1 MRFVLIGLLTGCGWL
16 PSDSPAAPKAP
27 LPDPDVTAITHAWK
41 VDRHVLGIRTTM
53 SEQDAIALHGR
64 TVMLTSTG
72 YTTPWHGT
80 CEEAKRV
87 KSTTTLVEVTADV
100 DVSPDGRA
108 RLKEFGLAKE
118 LTEYT
123 LTCIVTKAPPL
134 TIWLSGNRAMTC
146 FGGVCYLMS
155 Y

>member
-64 TVMLTSTG
+64 TVMLTST
-72 YTTPWHGT
+72 P
-80 CEEAKRV
+80 
-87 KSTTTLVEVTADV
+87 
-100 DVSPDGRA
+100 
-108 RLKEFGLAKE
+108 EF
-118 LTEYT
+118 T
-123 LTCIVTKAPPL
+123 LTPRPDRLIMFVPGL
-134 TIWLSGNRAMTC
+134 TPNRSRTIANLDNSRQIEP
-146 FGGVCYLMS
+146 FHISEAINYRSVCR
-155 Y
+155 